1 MKPKTGTGKKVY
13 GDYVQL
19 NPLLRLA
26 AVLGNRRGSHEPRTR
41 AGI

>member
-1 MKPKTGTGKKVY
+1 MRPKTGTGKKVY

-26 AVLGNRRGSHEPRTR
+26 AVLENRRGSHEPRTR